1 MPDSQITAADSF
13 LARARR
19 ALRRSPR
26 SLASRAL
33 SSMQRRAR
41 KPWASVAPRLFTEAA
56 LLRETHASSIDDLWD
71 RLKRRP
77 FFMSPAMRAEWT
89 AAFESRYPAARA
101 DVLQMADAVLRH
113 EFDLLGSGVVSLGA
127 R

>member
-26 SLASRAL
+26 YLASRAL
-33 SSMQRRAR
+33 SSVQQRAR
-41 KPWASVAPRLFTEAA
+41 KPWASVAPRLFNDAA
-56 LLRETHASSIDDLWD
+56 LLRETGAPSIDELWD

-77 FFMSPAMRAEWT
+77 FFFSPAMRGERKRISV
-89 AAFESRYPAARA
+89 AAVAISASRR
-101 DVLQMADAVLRH
+101 DSIHR
-113 EFDLLGSGVVSLGA
+113 
-127 R
+127 